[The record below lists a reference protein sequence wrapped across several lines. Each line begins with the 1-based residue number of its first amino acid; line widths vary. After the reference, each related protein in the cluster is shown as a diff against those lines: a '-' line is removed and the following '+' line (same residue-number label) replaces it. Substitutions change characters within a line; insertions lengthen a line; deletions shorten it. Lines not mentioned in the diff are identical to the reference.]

1 MTTSTLLEPRK
12 RQSEPRLAESN
23 FFRSLPLPYTNI
35 MGSSPATIPPQ
46 SKFRWLLFAIGLVF
60 LTVTGAFAAGD
71 EAKRILALIDYIGG
85 DYRNAVQGGK
95 VVSADEYTE
104 MSEFSARSLELFSQL
119 KSAEGDKAGI
129 EKDLKALAQPH
140 TTENRRGCRAAI
152 GPADQG
158 PLDQNL

>member
-1 MTTSTLLEPRK
+1 MTTSTLFEPRK
-12 RQSEPRLAESN
+12 RQSEPRLAGSS
-23 FFRSLPLPYTNI
+23 FFWSLPLPYTNI
-35 MGSSPATIPPQ
+35 MGSPPAMIPPQ
-46 SKFRWLLFAIGLVF
+46 RKFRRLLFAIGLVF
-60 LTVTGAFAAGD
+60 LAVTGAFAAGD

-95 VVSADEYTE
+95 VVNADEYTE

-129 EKDLKALAQPH
+129 EKDLNALASHIQ
-140 TTENRRGCRAAI
+140 TENRRRCGAAV

-158 PLDQNL
+158 PLDQDL